1 MTEDGYKRMDEAQAD
16 WSLGAQ
22 AAMKNFIDQQANM
35 AQQSRAF
42 VNDFTNGFA
51 DAFTQFATGTESA
64 KKAFGSFID

>member
-64 KKAFGSFID
+64 KKAFSSFID